1 MIRVGHGFDVHK
13 FVSGRP
19 CIIGGVT
26 IEHTHGLDGHSD
38 ADVLLHAISDAL
50 LGASGLGDIGK
61 IFPDSN
67 PDIEGINSREILK
80 KVISIVKKEKFK
92 VVNIDCTIIC
102 EQPKIRAYSEAMIA
116 NIAEDC
122 MCSKNQI
129 NVKGTTTE
137 KLGALGR
144 GEGIAAQAVCIIES
158 I

>member
-1 MIRVGHGFDVHK
+1 M
-13 FVSGRP
+13 
-19 CIIGGVT
+19 
-26 IEHTHGLDGHSD
+26 
-38 ADVLLHAISDAL
+38 
-50 LGASGLGDIGK
+50 LGAAGLGDIGK
-61 IFPDSN
+61 IFPDSD

-102 EQPKIRAYSEAMIA
+102 EQPKIQAYSEAMIA

-122 MCSKNQI
+122 ICSKNQI
-129 NVKGTTTE
+129 NIKGTTTE